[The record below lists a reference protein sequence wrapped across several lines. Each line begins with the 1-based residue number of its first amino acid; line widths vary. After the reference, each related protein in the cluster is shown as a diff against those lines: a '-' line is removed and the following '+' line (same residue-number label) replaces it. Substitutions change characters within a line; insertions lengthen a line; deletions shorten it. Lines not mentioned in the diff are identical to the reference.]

1 MTRTILQKAVSPA
14 LGRSYLANSADTVA
28 GYVLRAADAVGA
40 RTPELLFDAHRLGF
54 SGSPWQRDAET
65 IDVLRFQAP
74 VGNYLHDAL
83 APEFVD
89 REPFTGTGF
98 TSWDGGQAPL
108 FYLDETRL
116 PAGAELWRIGRDGAE
131 DLLAVYVDVARGWAV
146 VAAEVKVEPK
156 PVPPSSLLGWR
167 AAWRG
172 AEFVADVVGDGDMV
186 VLSSPGEPP
195 AEVSG
200 FEKTPRG
207 VWRAKVPL
215 PDITDMYELNV
226 SCTFN
231 GLPFRVLDS
240 AMDGGRRL
248 FRLSYTG
255 HNADFAEG
263 MQLDKADAGVY
274 RAIVAEDDVQDLQF
288 VQNRLAGLP
297 GATR

>member
-1 MTRTILQKAVSPA
+1 MTRTILQKAVSQA
-14 LGRSYLANSADTVA
+14 LSRNYLANSADTVA
-28 GYVLRAADAVGA
+28 GYVLRAADVVGA
-40 RTPELLFDAHRLGF
+40 RTPELLFDAHGLGF

-65 IDVLRFQAP
+65 IDVLRFQSP

-98 TSWDGGQAPL
+98 TSWDGGRAPL
-108 FYLDETRL
+108 FYLDEVRL
-116 PAGAELWRIGRDGAE
+116 PAGAELWRVGRNGSE

-146 VAAEVKVEPK
+146 VAEEARVEPK
-156 PVPPSSLLGWR
+156 PVPPSSVLGWR
-167 AAWRG
+167 ATWRG
-172 AEFVADVVGDGDMV
+172 AEFVADMVDDGNTV

-195 AEVSG
+195 AEVSD

-215 PDITDMYELNV
+215 EDITDIYELNV
-226 SCTFN
+226 SCSFN
-231 GLPFRVLDS
+231 GLPFRVLDT
-240 AMDGGRRL
+240 AMDGSRRL

-263 MQLDKADAGVY
+263 LQLEKADAGVY
-274 RAIVAEDDVQDLQF
+274 RAVAAEEDVQDLQF
-288 VQNRLAGLP
+288 VQNRLASLP
-297 GATR
+297 GAGR

>member
-14 LGRSYLANSADTVA
+14 LSRNYLANSTDTVA
-28 GYVLRAADAVGA
+28 GYVLRAADVAEA
-40 RTPELLFDAHRLGF
+40 RTPQQLFDAHGLGF
-54 SGSPWQRDAET
+54 SGSPWQRSSET
-65 IDVLRFQAP
+65 IDVIRFQSP
-74 VGNYLHDAL
+74 VGNYLHDAV

-89 REPFTGTGF
+89 RAPFTGTGL
-98 TSWDGGQAPL
+98 TSWDGGRAPL
-108 FYLDETRL
+108 FYLDEVRL
-116 PAGAELWRIGRDGAE
+116 PAGAEHWRIGRNGSE

-146 VAAEVKVEPK
+146 VADEARVEPK
-156 PVPPSSLLGWR
+156 PVPPSSVLGLR
-167 AAWRG
+167 ASWRG
-172 AEFVADVVGDGDMV
+172 AEFVADMVDDGNTV

-200 FEKTPRG
+200 FEKTARG

-215 PDITDMYELNV
+215 ADVTDLYELNV

-231 GLPFRVLDS
+231 GLPFRVLDT
-240 AMDGGRRL
+240 AMDGSRRV

-263 MQLDKADAGVY
+263 LQLDKADAGVY
-274 RAIVAEDDVQDLQF
+274 RAIAAEEDVQDLQF

-297 GATR
+297 GSGR

>member
-1 MTRTILQKAVSPA
+1 MNRIILQKAVSTA

-28 GYVLRAADAVGA
+28 GYVLRAADVLDA
-40 RTPELLFDAHRLGF
+40 RTPELLFDAHGLGF
-54 SGSPWQRDAET
+54 SGSPWQRDSET
-65 IDVLRFQAP
+65 IDVLRFQSP
-74 VGNYLHDAL
+74 VGNYVHDAV

-98 TSWDGGQAPL
+98 TSWEGGQAPL
-108 FYLDETRL
+108 FYLDEVRL
-116 PAGAELWRIGRDGAE
+116 PAGAELWRVGRNGSE

-146 VAAEVKVEPK
+146 VAEEAKVEPK

-167 AAWRG
+167 ATWRG
-172 AEFVADVVGDGDMV
+172 AEFVADVVDDGNTV

-207 VWRAKVPL
+207 VWRAKVPMS
-215 PDITDMYELNV
+215 DITDIYELNA

-231 GLPFRVLDS
+231 GLEFRVIDS
-240 AMDGGRRL
+240 AIDGGRRL

-263 MQLDKADAGVY
+263 LQLDKADAGVY
-274 RAIVAEDDVQDLQF
+274 RTIAAEDDVQDLQF

-297 GATR
+297 GSGR

>member
-1 MTRTILQKAVSPA
+1 MARTILQKAVTPA
-14 LGRSYLANSADTVA
+14 LGLSYLANSSDTVA
-28 GYVLRAADAVGA
+28 GYVLRASDVIGA
-40 RTPELLFDAHRLGF
+40 GTPELLFDAHGLGF
-54 SGSPWQRDAET
+54 PGSPWRRESET
-65 IDVLRFQAP
+65 IDVIRFQSP
-74 VGNYLHDAL
+74 IGDYLHDAV

-108 FYLDETRL
+108 FYLDEVRL
-116 PAGAELWRIGRDGAE
+116 PAGAELWRIGANGSE
-131 DLLAVYVDVARGWAV
+131 DLLGVYVDVARGWAV
-146 VAAEVKVEPK
+146 VADEARVEPK

-167 AAWRG
+167 ATWRG
-172 AEFVADVVGDGDMV
+172 AEFVADVVDDGNTV

-195 AEVSG
+195 ADVYG

-215 PDITDMYELNV
+215 ADISDIYELNV

-231 GLPFRVLDS
+231 GLEFRVID
-240 AMDGGRRL
+240 AATDGTRRL

-263 MQLDKADAGVY
+263 LQLEKADAGVY
-274 RAIVAEDDVQDLQF
+274 RTVAAEDDVQDLQF
-288 VQNRLAGLP
+288 VQHRLAGLP
-297 GATR
+297 GAGR